1 MFKGITGRV
10 PLGPLHKVNRFL
22 KDPVLT
28 QEKLLRN
35 LLRTA
40 SKTEWGKRYEFESLL
55 QEKDLLEAFRS
66 RVPMHNYQDFKA
78 DVNRIRDGAED
89 IIWPGAFR
97 YFAASSGTTSEGRII
112 PISLDMLKCNKS
124 FSFAT
129 ALNYLNVYGKSGFLF
144 GKHLTLPGWIE
155 DDRRP
160 GTRIAQISAILTE
173 YSAASVKY
181 WSAIDNSLGFIE
193 NWEEKM
199 SKIADHVIKEDIRL
213 IAIAP
218 SWGQVLCREVIRHY
232 NIKHPNNQVRTVGEI
247 WPNLQ
252 VVMTGGVALSGYIEI
267 LRSQIGLEDVDF
279 VETYGA
285 SEGFFSFQN
294 DLADEAMLLHL
305 DNGVYIEFVK
315 SEEIFEDNPHRYL
328 LSEVEVGVAYS
339 PIVSNNSGLW
349 AYNLGDIIEF
359 SSLSPHKIKVV
370 GRTTEMLDKYGEAV
384 FGNEARTALNEACR
398 ITGAVALE
406 YHVTHI
412 DPGLTETPAH
422 DWLIEFEKEPEDL
435 SRFIEILDEKL
446 KDAGHHYCDRREGMA
461 FDKPRVKSIPLGSFY
476 RWMQSS
482 GKRVTVQSK
491 VPRMKEERDMA
502 DAILAML

>member
-1 MFKGITGRV
+1 MFKGITGGV
-10 PLGPLHKVNRFL
+10 PFGPLHRVNRFL
-22 KDPVLT
+22 KKPVAS
-28 QEKLLRN
+28 QEKLLRQ
-35 LLRTA
+35 LLG
-40 SKTEWGKRYEFESLL
+40 SGSNTEWGKRYDFKNLL
-55 QEKDLLEAFRS
+55 REKNLTEAFRS
-66 RVPMHNYQDFKA
+66 QVPMQNYQDFKA
-78 DVNRIRDGAED
+78 DVDRIRDGAENV
-89 IIWPGAFR
+89 IWPGTFK

-112 PISLDMLKCNKS
+112 PISTEMLKSNKS

-129 ALNYLNVYGKSGFLF
+129 ALNYLNKYGKSSFLF

-173 YSAASVKY
+173 FSASSVKH

-199 SKIADHVIKEDIRL
+199 SKIADHVIKQDIRL

-232 NIKHPNNQVRTVGEI
+232 NIKNPNRQVRTVGEI

-252 VVMTGGVALSGYIEI
+252 VVMTGGVALSGYIDI
-267 LRSQIGLEDVDF
+267 LRSQIGLEGLDF

-294 DLADEAMLLHL
+294 DLSDEAMLLHL

-315 SEEIFEDNPHRYL
+315 SEEIFGSNPHRYL
-328 LSEVEVGVAYS
+328 LSEVEVGVSYS

-359 SSLSPHKIKVV
+359 TSVRPHKIRVV

-384 FGNEARTALNEACR
+384 FGNEANLALREACR

-412 DPGLTETPAH
+412 DPGLSETPAH
-422 DWLIEFEKEPEDL
+422 EWLIEFEKEPQDL
-435 SRFIEILDEKL
+435 GRFIEILDDQLKL
-446 KDAGHHYCDRREGMA
+446 AGHHYCDRREGMA
-461 FDKPRVKSIPLGSFY
+461 FDKPRVKSIPQGSFY
-476 RWMQSS
+476 RWMQQS

-491 VPRMKEERDMA
+491 VPRMKEEREMA
-502 DAILAML
+502 DAILDII